1 MKSWTKQTDHFLK
14 ALSKIEIDSDFE
26 QQSGLV
32 QEVAI
37 KICENS
43 RVIDYHV
50 FSEKYCIQTVLK
62 QLRVRKEQLTHFR
75 VYFDDPLP
83 VLWHRVL
90 KDLCEYKIP
99 DFEIRFVD
107 VANMMEP

>member
-37 KICENS
+37 KICENA
-43 RVIDYHV
+43 RVINYHV
-50 FSEKYCIQTVLK
+50 FPEKYCIQTILK
-62 QLRVRKEQLTHFR
+62 QLQVEKEQLAHFR
-75 VYFDDPLP
+75 VYFNDSQS

-90 KDLCEYKIP
+90 KDLCEYKISNF
-99 DFEIRFVD
+99 DIRFD
-107 VANMMEP
+107 GLTIMSP